1 MTSKASQLSA
11 FIAVANTT
19 AMAAIPTGAVIAS
32 TDEVDSAYAN
42 AIAYAASNT
51 YVNDE
56 LAMKANLSGATFTG
70 AVVVSNTFTVS
81 GNLIINGSTTTV
93 NTSSIN
99 VTDSLLYLASNNQV
113 SDTLDIGFAAHYN
126 NGAGANGHTGLI
138 RSASTKK
145 YHLFQNYQPEFYANN
160 NVDVA
165 NTSTGIE
172 MADLVVGSLNANTIT
187 ANNSKGSAGQ
197 VLTSAGSSA
206 NAYWANNTPAFPS
219 GTSMLFVQSAAPTG
233 WTKQTSHDNK
243 ALRVVSGTAGSG
255 GTSAFTS
262 VFGSRTPGGSVSLS
276 GSVGATTLDISQIP
290 GHTHTLGLISRAGSQ
305 WTVNR
310 PPAWGGDDA
319 TSPGGTK
326 YATSDSTGGGGSH
339 THTFSGSG
347 SFTGSAMDF
356 AVQYVDVIIATKD

>member
-1 MTSKASQLSA
+1 MTSKASHLSA
-11 FIAVANTT
+11 FVAVANTV
-19 AMAAIPTGAVIAS
+19 AMAAIPAGAMLA
-32 TDEVDSAYAN
+32 TTTEVDTSYTN
-42 AIAYAASNT
+42 AVAYAASNT

-56 LAMKANLSGATFTG
+56 LTTKASLAGATFTG
-70 AVVVSNTFTVS
+70 ALVVSNTLTIS
-81 GNLIINGSTTTV
+81 GNLIINGTTTTV

-126 NGAGANGHTGLI
+126 YGAGANGHTGLI

-165 NTSTGIE
+165 NTATGIQP
-172 MADLVVGSLNANTIT
+172 ADLVVGSLNANTFT
-187 ANNSKGSAGQ
+187 ANGSTGTAGQ
-197 VLTSAGSSA
+197 VLTSAGSA

-219 GTSMLFVQSAAPTG
+219 GTAMLFAQTSAPTG
-233 WTKQTSHDNK
+233 WTKQTTHNNK

-255 GTSAFTS
+255 GTSAFTT
-262 VFGSRTPGGSVSLS
+262 VFGSRTPSGSVSVS
-276 GSVGATTLDISQIP
+276 GSVGATTLTEAQIP
-290 GHTHTLGLISRAGSQ
+290 SHTHTLSLYGKGGSQ
-305 WTVNR
+305 WTVDR

-319 TSPGGTK
+319 TIPGGLKT
-326 YATSDSTGGGGSH
+326 ATMTYTGGGGSH

-347 SFTGSAMDF
+347 SLTGSAMDF
-356 AVQYVDVIIATKD
+356 DVQYVDVIIATKD